1 MKTPFTF
8 IVTEF
13 IEIQHLQLLAIT
25 LFVSCLTIFS
35 ANAGDVLSG
44 GGNSASGDL
53 SVVAGGGG
61 NAAGARAAA
70 VVGGLNNTA
79 RNTAFVGGGLENSAN
94 WLAVVGG
101 GWLNKATTN
110 YAVVSGGVRNIASG
124 NSSTV
129 AGGWTNKATAA
140 YAIVGGGA
148 GNTASGQGATVS
160 GGGDNIAS
168 GRGATVPGGAR
179 ARARHEGAFVW
190 SGVTNVTTV
199 STNAR
204 SFTVRA
210 PGGVRFITATKHSQ
224 LRGVIARPNATA
236 WTSLSDRE
244 SKTDFQTVEPREV
257 LAKLAAMPVTSW
269 KYRHDPSRRY
279 IGPTSQDFMAA
290 FHLGDYDK
298 GINTLDADGVT
309 FAAIQ
314 GLVEELKDRDK
325 AIAELKVKL
334 QAIEERLKSL
344 PPAP

>member
-1 MKTPFTF
+1 MKTPFTSTLSVF
-8 IVTEF
+8 SVTG
-13 IEIQHLQLLAIT
+13 HLCLAAAT
-25 LFVSCLTIFS
+25 VFAFFLTVSS
-35 ANAGDVLSG
+35 SNAGDVLSG
-44 GGNSASGDL
+44 GSNSATGDL

-61 NAAGARAAA
+61 NTAGANAAA
-70 VVGGLNNTA
+70 VVGGLNNSA
-79 RNTAFVGGGLENSAN
+79 RNTAFVGGGFENSAN
-94 WLAVVGG
+94 WLAVVSG
-101 GWLNKATTN
+101 GWLNKAKTN
-110 YAVVSGGVRNIASG
+110 YAVIGGGMGNTASG

-129 AGGWTNKATAA
+129 AGGWTNKATGD
-140 YAIVGGGA
+140 YATLGGGA
-148 GNTASGQGATVS
+148 GNTASGEGATVS

-168 GRGATVPGGAR
+168 GRGATIPGGAR
-179 ARARHEGAFVW
+179 ARARHEGSFVW

-210 PGGVRFITATKHSQ
+210 PGGVRFITATKHSE

-244 SKTDFQTVEPREV
+244 SKTDFQPVEPREV
-257 LAKLAAMPVTSW
+257 LAKLAAMRVTSW
-269 KYRHDPSRRY
+269 KYKHDPSRRY

-314 GLVEELKDRDK
+314 GLVEELRERDQ
-325 AIAELKVKL
+325 AIDELKAKL
-334 QAIEERLKSL
+334 QAVEERLNAL